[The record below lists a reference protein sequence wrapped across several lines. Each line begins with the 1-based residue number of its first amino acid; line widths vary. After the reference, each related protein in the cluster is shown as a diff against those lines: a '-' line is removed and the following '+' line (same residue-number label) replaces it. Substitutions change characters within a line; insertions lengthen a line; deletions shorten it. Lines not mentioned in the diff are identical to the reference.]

1 MRKQY
6 ENLMAVH
13 YDKANNTYTLEFQD
27 EDETEFIEGDAKEHE
42 RAKED
47 EFYFDNKE
55 LVEQIIEEN
64 KEK

>member
-27 EDETEFIEGDAKEHE
+27 EDETEFIEVDAKGCKL
-42 RAKED
+42 KE
-47 EFYFDNKE
+47 
-55 LVEQIIEEN
+55 VRV
-64 KEK
+64 

>member
-13 YDKANNTYTLEFQD
+13 YDKANNAYTLEFQD
-27 EDETEFIEGDAKEHE
+27 EDETEFIEVDAKEHE
-42 RAKED
+42 QAKED

>member
-6 ENLMAVH
+6 ENLMAVY
-13 YDKANNTYTLEFQD
+13 YDEANNAYTLEFQD
-27 EDETEFIEGDAKEHE
+27 EDEAEFIEVDAKEHE
-42 RAKED
+42 QAKED
-47 EFYFDNKE
+47 EFYFDNKN

>member
-6 ENLMAVH
+6 ENLMAVD

-27 EDETEFIEGDAKEHE
+27 EDEAEFIEVDAKEHE
-42 RAKED
+42 QAKED
-47 EFYFDNKE
+47 EFYFDNKN